1 MGKIEI
7 FLTGIAR
14 IVNNETTGT
23 TYVKVEGADGTRKC
37 FIVYPNVDTKEAKNI
52 CTMLNKISLEGEKS

>member
-1 MGKIEI
+1 MEKIEI

-23 TYVKVEGADGTRKC
+23 TYVKVEGADGTRRC
-37 FIVYPNVDTKEAKNI
+37 FIVYPNVDTKEAEDI
-52 CTMLNKISLEGEKS
+52 CTMLNKVILKEKRN